1 MTGANMKSYS
11 LTFAGFSIEF
21 RIDEQSSVDFTN
33 RFDHH
38 GPNFVFAV
46 AETWL
51 HQEGS
56 NLLIVPATHPE
67 NFLER
72 LRDLSARVSSPPSMP
87 GLEEVIP
94 CGGWCSWMAGY
105 WDRVDNESNA
115 ASDEKLYDLLIPLS
129 FVESKVGH
137 IALYMYGGKKIFE
150 VATRPDEHEG
160 HQTVGAWSQFS
171 SDALG
176 KEIAHLEKVI
186 AADIRSAIKRQ
197 SL

>member
-1 MTGANMKSYS
+1 MTGANVTPHS
-11 LTFAGFSIEF
+11 LRFAGFSIEF
-21 RIDEQSSVDFTN
+21 RVDKQSSVDLTN

-38 GPNFVFAV
+38 GPDFVFVV

-56 NLLIVPATHPE
+56 KQLIIPATHPE

-72 LRDLSARVSSPPSMP
+72 LRDLEARVSNPPSVP

-105 WDRVDNESNA
+105 WDRVDKESNA
-115 ASDEKLYDLLIPLS
+115 VDDEKIYDLLIPLS
-129 FVESKVGH
+129 FVESRVGH
-137 IALYMYGGKKIFE
+137 IALYIYGGRKIFE
-150 VATRPDEHEG
+150 VATRPGECEG
-160 HQTVGAWSQFS
+160 HHTVGAWSQFS

-176 KEIAHLEKVI
+176 NEVARLERVI
-186 AADIRSAIKRQ
+186 AADIRGAMKM
-197 SL
+197 

>member
-1 MTGANMKSYS
+1 MTGANITSYS
-11 LTFAGFSIEF
+11 LSFAGFAIEF
-21 RIDEQSSVDFTN
+21 RVNEQSSVDFTN

-38 GPNFVFAV
+38 GPDFVFAV

-56 NLLIVPATHPE
+56 KQLIIPATRPE

-72 LRDLSARVSSPPSMP
+72 LRDLRVCVSNLPSVP
-87 GLEEVIP
+87 GLEEIIP

-105 WDRVDNESNA
+105 WDRIDKESEVVD
-115 ASDEKLYDLLIPLS
+115 DEKLYDLLIPLS
-129 FVESKVGH
+129 FVESRVGH

-150 VATRPDEHEG
+150 VATRPGEHEG
-160 HQTVGAWSQFS
+160 HHTVGAWSQFS

-176 KEIAHLEKVI
+176 NEIAHLEKVV
-186 AADIRSAIKRQ
+186 AADIRGAIKRQ
-197 SL
+197 AQ